1 MEKKEIKSISIVLDP
16 EVLKKLEEGNY
27 NKSKLIDSLLTDY
40 FNSQKKDEI
49 KKSC

>member
-1 MEKKEIKSISIVLDP
+1 MEKKTYKKISVALDP

-49 KKSC
+49 KK

>member
-1 MEKKEIKSISIVLDP
+1 MKKKTYKKISVALDP

-49 KKSC
+49 KK